1 MTRRKWKWQKSLAIA
16 AILAVFSGPLLY
28 SFGLLPS
35 LNLVFFNGTR
45 SAPVGIYL
53 AAADQTLTVGD
64 YVVLRPPE
72 TAKPYLYGRRWTTA
86 PYLLKQ
92 VAALPGER
100 YERKMPWLFAGSK
113 AAYIFRTD
121 PDGLPLP
128 VPPDGMYTVPAG
140 HILLVSWEMEQ
151 SFDSR
156 YFGPVAQ
163 AQVVKK
169 VAPWLTLPP
178 GLEKWL
184 PE

>member
-1 MTRRKWKWQKSLAIA
+1 MTRRQWNWRKSLVIA

-35 LNLVFFNGTR
+35 LNLVFFNWTR

-53 AAADQTLTVGD
+53 AADDQTLVDGD

-72 TAKPYLYGRRWTTA
+72 AAKPYLYGRHWTTA
-86 PYLLKQ
+86 PYLLKR

-100 YERKMPWLFAGSK
+100 YEWKLPWLLAGDK
-113 AAYIFRTD
+113 AAFIFRTD

-128 VPPDGMYTVPAG
+128 VPPDGVYAVPAR
-140 HILLVSWEMEQ
+140 HVLLVSWEVKQ

-163 AQVVKK
+163 AQVVRK
-169 VAPWLTLPP
+169 VVPWLTLPP
-178 GLEKWL
+178 ELEKWL
-184 PE
+184 LE